1 MGKRVVKIWDL
12 PSSGSAAALV
22 ILSAAFFL
30 GGLAGCLLA
39 DQVGGDGSNALND
52 YLSGYLSVIN
62 SGDAVRPDVLSLLW
76 EIVRWPLLTVALSLT
91 PLGLLGVPVV
101 FLVRGFLLSFA
112 IASFFH
118 VLGAFGLALAFVV
131 FGITGL
137 IGIPVLFIFG
147 VQSFLSAGAMTG
159 RLMGEGRR
167 QPPLLDRMTLMRCG
181 VCVAALCVCGFLEYC
196 IVPVL
201 LESLAGVLLGQ

>member
-12 PSSGSAAALV
+12 PSSGSAAALL

-39 DQVGGDGSNALND
+39 DQVGGDGSSALSD
-52 YLSGYLSVIN
+52 YLSGYLSVVN
-62 SGDAVRPDVLSLLW
+62 SGDTVRPDGLSLFW
-76 EIVRWPLLTVALSLT
+76 EIIRWPLVTVALSLT
-91 PLGLLGVPVV
+91 PLGLLGVPIV

-112 IASFFH
+112 IASFFR

-137 IGIPVLFIFG
+137 IGIPVLFILG
-147 VQSFLSAGAMTG
+147 VQSFLSAGAMIG
-159 RLMGEGRR
+159 RLMGESRR
-167 QPPLLDRMTLMRCG
+167 QPLWDRMTLMRCG
-181 VCVAALCVCGFLEYC
+181 VCAAALCVCGFMEYC
-196 IVPVL
+196 MVPVL
-201 LESLAGVLLGQ
+201 LESLAGVLLG